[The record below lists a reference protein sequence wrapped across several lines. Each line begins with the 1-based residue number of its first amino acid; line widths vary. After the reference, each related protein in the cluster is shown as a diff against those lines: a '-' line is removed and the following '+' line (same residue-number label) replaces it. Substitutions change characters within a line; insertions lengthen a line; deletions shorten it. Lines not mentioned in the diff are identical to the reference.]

1 MRADPEID
9 EARDRMR
16 QAVWSAVFLLS
27 YVLMEPLPAADMS
40 ALAGTWQGPWYRG
53 MTSGQ
58 MTLEVAA
65 DGTGKVAFTNLET
78 FGDAPAGVHKAEF
91 SGQSIRFSANGAS
104 GSEFA
109 ARGSLIPSNQLLRGT
124 ARYEGFPVKFDLR
137 RR

>member
-1 MRADPEID
+1 MGRVIRA
-9 EARDRMR
+9 A
-16 QAVWSAVFLLS
+16 AV
-27 YVLMEPLPAADMS
+27 VLACALAAPLQGADLS

-65 DGTGKVAFTNLET
+65 DGTGKVSFTNLET
-78 FGDAPAGVHKAEF
+78 FGDAPASVHKTEF

-109 ARGSLIPSNQLLRGT
+109 ARGSLMQDNHGLRGT
-124 ARYEGFPVKFDLR
+124 ARYEGFPVRFDLR

>member
-1 MRADPEID
+1 
-9 EARDRMR
+9 MR
-16 QAVWSAVFLLS
+16 QAAIWAVAAVGLLACA
-27 YVLMEPLPAADMS
+27 LAAPLAAADLS
-40 ALAGTWQGPWYRG
+40 AIAGTWQGPWYRG

-58 MTLEVAA
+58 MTLEVSANGAA
-65 DGTGKVAFTNLET
+65 KVSFTNLDT
-78 FGDAPAGVHKAEF
+78 FGDAPASVQKTEF

-109 ARGSLIPSNQLLRGT
+109 ARGSLLQGSQLLRGT